1 MPKLKRKRRPGAGRP
16 PIDRQGSV
24 IAQVRFTQ
32 DDWKAIEALASKH
45 KGNASK
51 SNVSKEIRA
60 AVHYWLRLL
69 EKPKMHVGALTCFIA
84 LLVRRIEART
94 GKKWLEDPATGVAV
108 AKLTEQLIFHFAPT
122 PAEPLTVSAE
132 LESIVGELITIAENL
147 SPRPGVPEMRPELF
161 GDEWAVLARIV
172 KDMGSGWDRNKDGHL
187 EKFLSPSR
195 HESDSVTAR
204 GHGRMERAGHGAEGL
219 FRC

>member
-1 MPKLKRKRRPGAGRP
+1 MPKTKRKRRPGAGRP

-45 KGNASK
+45 KSNA
-51 SNVSKEIRA
+51 SKEIRA

-69 EKPKMHVGALTCFIA
+69 EKPKMHIGALICFIA
-84 LLVRRIEART
+84 LLVRRIEAHT

-122 PAEPLTVSAE
+122 PAKPLTVPPE
-132 LESIVGELITIAENL
+132 LESIVGELITVAENL

-172 KDMGSGWDRNKDGHL
+172 K
-187 EKFLSPSR
+187 
-195 HESDSVTAR
+195 
-204 GHGRMERAGHGAEGL
+204 
-219 FRC
+219 

>member
-1 MPKLKRKRRPGAGRP
+1 
-16 PIDRQGSV
+16 
-24 IAQVRFTQ
+24 
-32 DDWKAIEALASKH
+32 
-45 KGNASK
+45 
-51 SNVSKEIRA
+51 
-60 AVHYWLRLL
+60 
-69 EKPKMHVGALTCFIA
+69 MHVGALTCFIA

-172 KDMGSGWDRNKDGHL
+172 KDMGSGWDRNKDVW
-187 EKFLSPSR
+187 FSR
-195 HESDSVTAR
+195 KGEAS
-204 GHGRMERAGHGAEGL
+204 
-219 FRC
+219 

>member
-1 MPKLKRKRRPGAGRP
+1 MPKTKRKRRPGAGRP

-45 KGNASK
+45 KSNA
-51 SNVSKEIRA
+51 SKEIRA

-69 EKPKMHVGALTCFIA
+69 EKPKMHVGALICFIA
-84 LLVRRIEART
+84 ILVRRIEART

-122 PAEPLTVSAE
+122 PAEPLTVPFK
-132 LESIVGELITIAENL
+132 LESIVGELITVAENL
-147 SPRPGVPEMRPELF
+147 APRPGVPEMRPELF
-161 GDEWAVLARIV
+161 GDEWVVLARIV
-172 KDMGSGWDRNKDGHL
+172 KDMGSGWDRNRDVW
-187 EKFLSPSR
+187 FSR
-195 HESDSVTAR
+195 KGEAS
-204 GHGRMERAGHGAEGL
+204 
-219 FRC
+219 